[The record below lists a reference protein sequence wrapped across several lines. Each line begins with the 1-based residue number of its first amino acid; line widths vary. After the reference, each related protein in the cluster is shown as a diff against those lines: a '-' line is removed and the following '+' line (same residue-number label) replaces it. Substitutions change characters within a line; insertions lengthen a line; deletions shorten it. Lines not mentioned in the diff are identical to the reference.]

1 MIVEKVNELKLEEF
15 KGKILNDIKFVSQ
28 PNEMSAT

>member
-1 MIVEKVNELKLEEF
+1 LKLEEF
-15 KGKILNDIKFVSQ
+15 KGKILNDIKFVNQ